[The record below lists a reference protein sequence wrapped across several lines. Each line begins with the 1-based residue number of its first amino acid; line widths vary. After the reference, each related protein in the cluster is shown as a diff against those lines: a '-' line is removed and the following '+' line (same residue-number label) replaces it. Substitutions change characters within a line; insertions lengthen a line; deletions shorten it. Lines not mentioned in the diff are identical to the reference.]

1 METIPK
7 SLERTPERSR
17 LRFWGLVLLLGP
29 LPVCGSFALLL
40 AKLMPN
46 EIGPVPTC
54 GFFGAL
60 WGLASGVRSR
70 KLSRAILGLNGGVLM
85 GSAAGWIIED
95 SGSMQR
101 AFASIVVAL
110 SMGLL
115 TGLLRMQPPDRVVSF
130 FKGTA
135 VGFSALL
142 VMCITFFGIIEILPR
157 FMRNEWVGVMF
168 CGFVSSAL
176 GVAILLRGMRSEGI
190 DSN

>member
-1 METIPK
+1 MESIAK
-7 SLERTPERSR
+7 SPTRTAEHSR
-17 LRFWGLVLLLGP
+17 LRFWGLVFLLGP

-85 GSAAGWIIED
+85 GSAAGLIIES
-95 SGSMQR
+95 SGHIQR

-110 SMGLL
+110 SMGFL
-115 TGLLRMQPPDRVVSF
+115 TGLLRMQPPDRVTSF

-135 VGFSALL
+135 VGFIALI
-142 VMCITFFGIIEILPR
+142 VMCITFFGTIEILPR
-157 FMRNEWVGVMF
+157 FMRSEWVALMF
-168 CGFVSSAL
+168 CGFVASAL
-176 GVAILLRGMRSEGI
+176 GVAILLRGMRSEGV